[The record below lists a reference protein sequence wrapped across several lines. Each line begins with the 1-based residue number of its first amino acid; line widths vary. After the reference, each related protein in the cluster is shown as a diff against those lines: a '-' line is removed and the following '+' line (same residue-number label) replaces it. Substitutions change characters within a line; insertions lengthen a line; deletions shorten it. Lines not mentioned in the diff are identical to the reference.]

1 MLLNSSPLFI
11 VRNCLMYKL
20 IRVLL
25 LFFALSPF
33 LNAAEETVELEK
45 GFEWIFDGK
54 TFHGW
59 EGNLNWFRIEDGA
72 IIAGDLKKA
81 VPNNEFLCTTKSY
94 GDFELR
100 LQARLMG
107 TDYRNA
113 GIQFRSKRIE
123 DHHEVIGYQCDMGVM
138 GENNIWG
145 WLYDESRRN
154 KFLVEAPQKPV
165 VDHFK
170 KDDWNDV
177 VIRCQGSKIKV
188 VINGIKTVEYV
199 EKEAGIARAGI
210 IGLQVHGGPAQEASY
225 RRIRIRSQ
233 D

>member
-100 LQARLMG
+100 LQARLVG

>member
-1 MLLNSSPLFI
+1 MRDSVI
-11 VRNCLMYKL
+11 VVN
-20 IRVLL
+20 
-25 LFFALSPF
+25 
-33 LNAAEETVELEK
+33 
-45 GFEWIFDGK
+45 D
-54 TFHGW
+54 
-59 EGNLNWFRIEDGA
+59 FR
-72 IIAGDLKKA
+72 
-81 VPNNEFLCTTKSY
+81 KSY
-94 GDFELR
+94 GDFVLR
-100 LQARLMG
+100 LQARLVG

>member
-1 MLLNSSPLFI
+1 
-11 VRNCLMYKL
+11 MYKL

-100 LQARLMG
+100 LQARLVG

-165 VDHFK
+165 VDHLK

>member
-54 TFHGW
+54 TFQGW
-59 EGNLNWFRIEDGA
+59 EGNLNWFRVEDGA

-100 LQARLMG
+100 LQARLVG

-165 VDHFK
+165 VDHFE
-170 KDDWNDV
+170 KDGWNDV
-177 VIRCQGSKIKV
+177 LIRCQGVKIKV
-188 VINGIKTVEYV
+188 AFNGIKTVEYV

>member
-1 MLLNSSPLFI
+1 MNKLICILMTLFAFSPLI
-11 VRNCLMYKL
+11 CEAKEPVK
-20 IRVLL
+20 
-25 LFFALSPF
+25 
-33 LNAAEETVELEK
+33 LEK

-54 TFHGW
+54 TFKGW
-59 EGNLNWFRIEDGA
+59 EGNLKWFRIEAGA
-72 IIAGDLKKA
+72 IIAGDLEKA
-81 VPNNEFLCTTKSY
+81 VPNNEFLCSTKEY

-100 LQARLMG
+100 LQARLVG
-107 TDYRNA
+107 NDYRNA

-123 DHHEVIGYQCDMGVM
+123 NHHEVIGYQCDMGVM

-170 KDDWNDV
+170 KDGWNDV
-177 VIRCQGSKIKV
+177 VIRCQGAKIKV
-188 VINGIKTVEYV
+188 VINGVKTVEYV

-225 RRIRIRSQ
+225 RRIRIKPLK
-233 D
+233 

>member
-1 MLLNSSPLFI
+1 
-11 VRNCLMYKL
+11 MYKL

-138 GENNIWG
+138 RENNIWG

-165 VDHFK
+165 VEHFR

-177 VIRCQGSKIKV
+177 VIHCQGSKIKV
-188 VINGIKTVEYV
+188 AINGIKTVEYV

>member
-1 MLLNSSPLFI
+1 
-11 VRNCLMYKL
+11 MYKL

-94 GDFELR
+94 RDFELR
-100 LQARLMG
+100 LQARLVG
-107 TDYRNA
+107 SNYRNA

-123 DHHEVIGYQCDMGVM
+123 NHHEVIGYQCDMGVM

-225 RRIRIRSQ
+225 RRIRIRPLE
-233 D
+233 

>member
-100 LQARLMG
+100 LQARLVG

-188 VINGIKTVEYV
+188 VINGIKIVEYV

>member
-72 IIAGDLKKA
+72 IIAGLS
-81 VPNNEFLCTTKSY
+81 L
-94 GDFELR
+94 
-100 LQARLMG
+100 
-107 TDYRNA
+107 
-113 GIQFRSKRIE
+113 IHI
-123 DHHEVIGYQCDMGVM
+123 
-138 GENNIWG
+138 
-145 WLYDESRRN
+145 
-154 KFLVEAPQKPV
+154 
-165 VDHFK
+165 
-170 KDDWNDV
+170 
-177 VIRCQGSKIKV
+177 
-188 VINGIKTVEYV
+188 
-199 EKEAGIARAGI
+199 
-210 IGLQVHGGPAQEASY
+210 
-225 RRIRIRSQ
+225 
-233 D
+233 